1 MVFVYHSFTTPFKFF
16 DFYCDSRIRWEYLD
30 KAKGFL
36 LSVFVLK
43 QNDSVEK

>member
-16 DFYCDSRIRWEYLD
+16 DFYCDSRIHWEYLD

-36 LSVFVLK
+36 FGFV
-43 QNDSVEK
+43 V

>member
-16 DFYCDSRIRWEYLD
+16 GFYCDSRIRWEYLD

-36 LSVFVLK
+36 FGFV
-43 QNDSVEK
+43 V